1 MQLIDVIGVL
11 QQDIIEEMKRLALEQ
26 KDSEEL
32 EEVILMVMLLYRD
45 YIRQAILDTY
55 DDAVRRITE
64 HILEQWGIEVDIEYD
79 ASQTAENIN
88 LFVFSA
94 LLSTGGQQSEAV
106 SMYERIVAHA
116 KQADDYKEAVM
127 NLMMRLLDKGFMSA
141 FVEKR
146 KGKIVRWAIDRYM
159 NQLEKHIYQDIY
171 NDAQIKATK
180 KAQVELVR
188 VDAFPEP
195 RNACTKLQASGVI
208 CIVPRSQASPES
220 LQYPNIHDP
229 EHRYMELGGHH
240 GRDGNCRHAWH
251 SLDGKL
257 TMELYRAI
265 DVASVKMH
273 IFRERFKHIILKG

>member
-11 QQDIIEEMKRLALEQ
+11 QQDIIEQMKKLALEQ

-32 EEVILMVMLLYRD
+32 EQVILLVILRYRD

-64 HILEQWGIEVDIEYD
+64 HVLEQWGIEVDIEYD

-88 LFVFSA
+88 LFVLSA
-94 LLSTGGQQSEAV
+94 LISTGGQQSEAV

-116 KQADDYKEAVM
+116 KQADDYAEEVII
-127 NLMMRLLDKGFMSA
+127 LMMRHLDKGFMSS
-141 FVEKR
+141 FVEQR
-146 KGKIVRWAIDRYM
+146 KDKTVRWAIDRYV

-180 KAQVELVR
+180 QAQVELVR
-188 VDAFPEP
+188 VDTFPEP

-220 LQYPNIHDP
+220 LEYPNIHDP

>member
-11 QQDIIEEMKRLALEQ
+11 QQDIIEQMKRLALEQ

-32 EEVILMVMLLYRD
+32 EQVILLVLLQYRD
-45 YIRQAILDTY
+45 YIRQVILDTY

-64 HILEQWGIEVDIEYD
+64 HVLEQWGVEVDIEYD

-88 LFVFSA
+88 LFVLSA
-94 LLSTGGQQSEAV
+94 LISTGGQQSEAV
-106 SMYERIVAHA
+106 SMYERIVANA
-116 KQADDYKEAVM
+116 KRADDYTEEVII
-127 NLMMRLLDKGFMSA
+127 LMMRHLDKGFMSS
-141 FVEKR
+141 FVEQR
-146 KGKIVRWAIDRYM
+146 KDKTVRWAIDRYV

-180 KAQVELVR
+180 QAQVELVR

-220 LQYPNIHDP
+220 LQYPNVHDP

-240 GRDGNCRHAWH
+240 GRDGNCRHVWH
-251 SLDGKL
+251 GLDGEI

-273 IFRERFKHIILKG
+273 IFRERIKHIILKG